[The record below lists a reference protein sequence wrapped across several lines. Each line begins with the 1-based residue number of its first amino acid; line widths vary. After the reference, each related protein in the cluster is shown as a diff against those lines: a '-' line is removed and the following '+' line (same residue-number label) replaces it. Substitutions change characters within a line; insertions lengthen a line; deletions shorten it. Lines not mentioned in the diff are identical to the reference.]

1 MKLKKIMKK
10 TNKQI
15 LRNLEKTIEITS
27 NLETKELLSLI
38 LERHKKFMSSYNSIA
53 MSLIWG
59 KMQSGK
65 TYAMENLSNCF
76 LDNFPK
82 QETIVTLTLS
92 DVMLYQQLKAQLSK
106 CARVEKLYDLLNMS
120 DTEFDETFKHCNLLL
135 IDEIDYGQ
143 HADGRFATLV
153 KRCISKKIHL
163 IAFGATNWTATI
175 SELNSSNVKLDI
187 EHFAIKPANTS
198 SVYGYFGIQEF
209 IKNNNIID
217 ILSNEYSIHKDTGK
231 LSKKMKETIIS
242 LNDKTPGLSCIRTSN
257 RDKSDKKQ
265 ITIATKLKEYLE
277 RDKDFKD
284 YLVVPVFDPKSGK
297 PLKDRFEDA
306 QRHVRRG
313 RKVIVIVIGGLSA
326 GIAIDE
332 DLKKNNKLR
341 FAYEPSVVASS
352 AMQGLPGRFCGY
364 YCGVI
369 PDSVIVCSMDAA
381 MLYCKIWN
389 NIETNGII
397 ESSDLDEFEGKKPS
411 PHLSRSVKELIH
423 WPIPAKLV
431 WKGLKKEIPA
441 KFNIKGEFYTT
452 GFKKSNGDITQ
463 SFDVNSY
470 ETAFNNLKLSK
481 QINDIRPILY
491 SISKE
496 KRKYKQYAHIIY
508 NKGIKSNHTIMVYE
522 ITDRIPKLDQ
532 PISKEIITNKSHF
545 SSLLDG

>member
-1 MKLKKIMKK
+1 MTSKKVMKK
-10 TNKQI
+10 KNKQI
-15 LRNLEKTIEITS
+15 LRNLEKTITITS

-38 LERHKKFMSSYNSIA
+38 LERHKKFMLSYNSIA

-65 TYAMENLSNCF
+65 TYAMENISKCF

-106 CARVEKLYDLLNMS
+106 CAHVEKLSNLVNMS
-120 DTEFDETFKHCNLLL
+120 DTDFNETFKNCELLL

-153 KRCISKKIHL
+153 KRCISKKVHL

-187 EHFAIKPANTS
+187 EHFSIKPANTPD
-198 SVYGYFGIQEF
+198 VYGYFGIQEF
-209 IKNNNIID
+209 VKNNNIVD
-217 ILSNEYSIHKDTGK
+217 IESGEYTIHKDSGK
-231 LSKKMKETIIS
+231 ISKKMKETIIR

-277 RDKDFKD
+277 KDKDFKD
-284 YLVVPVFDPKSGK
+284 YIIVSVFDPKNGK

-326 GIAIDE
+326 GIAIDA
-332 DLKKNNKLR
+332 DLKKANKLR

-369 PDSVIVCSMDAA
+369 PDSVIVCSIDAA
-381 MLYCKIWN
+381 ILYCKIWD
-389 NIETNGII
+389 NIETNGMI

-411 PHLSRSVKELIH
+411 PHLSRSIKELIH

-452 GFKKSNGDITQ
+452 SFKKPNGDITQ

-470 ETAFNNLKLSK
+470 ETAFNSLKLSK
-481 QINDIRPILY
+481 EISDIRQILY
-491 SISKE
+491 SITQE
-496 KRKYKQYAHIIY
+496 KVEYKRYAHIIY
-508 NKGIKSNHTIMVYE
+508 NKGAAKNHTVMIYE